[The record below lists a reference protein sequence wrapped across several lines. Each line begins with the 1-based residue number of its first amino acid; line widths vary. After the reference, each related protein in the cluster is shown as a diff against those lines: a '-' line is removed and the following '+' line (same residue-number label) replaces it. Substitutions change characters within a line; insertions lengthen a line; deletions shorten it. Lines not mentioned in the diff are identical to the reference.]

1 MGRSAVRR
9 RGVAAAGVLTGL
21 LLAGCSGAGSEPD
34 GDDVAAAVSAEAEV
48 SASAVAGEGGSAGA
62 GAVALSPEGL
72 EAVALADGQEV
83 AGGTVTAQ
91 VSDRDFPNAGTVVAK
106 EAVCTPLAA
115 VQAGS
120 VLGAPVSVVRRM
132 WIGPQETSGVE
143 LGADPSEEEVAAA
156 ALDAT
161 TSFVSLA
168 SYGQEAAA
176 KAVMAGIGRAVRECA
191 GGFVYTVAGENPVE
205 TVKVRKAAAPD
216 GTGGADE
223 VIAATL
229 AVKVDGV
236 SGPVRV
242 VVVREGGTVGYF
254 PATNLASQATGDA
267 FTHPAALVQTQL
279 ALLAEAG

>member
-1 MGRSAVRR
+1 MRRS
-9 RGVAAAGVLTGL
+9 GVAAAGVLAVA
-21 LLAGCSGAGSEPD
+21 LLAGCSASGSEPD

-48 SASAVAGEGGSAGA
+48 SASAVASEGAGM
-62 GAVALSPEGL
+62 GAVALPPERL
-72 EAVALADGQEV
+72 EAVALADGDVV
-83 AGGTVTAQ
+83 AGGTVTAE
-91 VSDRDFPNAGTVVAK
+91 VSDRDFPNAGMVVAK
-106 EAVCTPLAA
+106 KAVCTPLAT

-132 WIGPQETSGVE
+132 WIGPQEMSE
-143 LGADPSEEEVAAA
+143 ADLGADPSDKELAAA

-168 SYGQEAAA
+168 SYGQESAA

-191 GGFVYTVAGENPVE
+191 GGFVYTVAGQDRVE
-205 TVKVRKAAAPD
+205 TVKVGKTGAPS

-223 VIAATL
+223 VIAANLT
-229 AVKVDGV
+229 VSVDGV

-267 FTHPAALVQTQL
+267 FTLPAALVQAQL
-279 ALLAEAG
+279 AKLAGVG